1 MSKGQ
6 MVFYV
11 TVGGLAVYELF
22 KSHSFFILFL
32 VMYLYSLR
40 RDLGE
45 RTPRN
50 SRYRSF
56 FGADRGD
63 RDI

>member
-6 MVFYV
+6 MAFYV
-11 TVGGLAVYELF
+11 AMAGLAVYEMF
-22 KSHSFFILFL
+22 TSHSFFILFL

-40 RDLGE
+40 RDMGE
-45 RTPRN
+45 RAAKN

-56 FGADRGD
+56 FRTDKPGRTG
-63 RDI
+63 